1 MRALICTAVVG
12 LLCSAGQGQ
21 TTSPLFARG
30 YTVIPEPQ
38 RVMLGA
44 ADFPFDGSWRLQAD
58 THLASD
64 DVSLETLHDELSN
77 RFHLKLSGSGEQS
90 GVLSLE
96 IAPGTVS
103 VKTDAGAEN
112 AVAEEEAYRIDLHP
126 GSIKVKAN
134 TNTGLFY
141 GVETLIQMMHPN
153 MGSLWL
159 PEGTIEDW
167 PDLQLRHIYWD
178 DNHHLEHVDELK
190 RDLRQAAFYKINGFV
205 IKLNGHFQ
213 YKSAP
218 AVVEPYALSP
228 AELQELTTYGLRYH
242 IQLIPYLD
250 GPAHVHF
257 ILKHPEYSALREFPE
272 SDYEL
277 CATNPGTY
285 KLMQGMYQDLM
296 DANKGVK
303 YFYLST
309 DEAYY
314 AGLANNPQCNESAL
328 AKEKGSVG
336 QVFVH
341 FVDEAGGFLH
351 DHGRNV
357 IFWGEYPLKPK
368 DLASLPPYLINGEV
382 YGEEYDK
389 AFKQQGIRQM
399 IFTSTAGEEMMFPNY
414 FLLPQKDRLH
424 GDSHDLPVLQDM
436 SKKISF
442 DSARRNGTVIGEVDA
457 GWADEGVNPETFW
470 LGYVTSGAA
479 AWHPGTLNEDEQA
492 SKFYTLFYGPQV
504 ESMDSVYRLMSQ
516 QAQMW
521 SDSWDSTQSTARQ
534 GIWGW
539 SYGIYKTR
547 KPATDQTLRLPPVP
561 GVDLSYTSN
570 WASGNARRIQL
581 ALETQQR
588 NVVLVGLIN
597 ENMPRVQFN
606 RYNLEVYLS
615 IANLYGQNARMITGL
630 QEMDAELAA
639 ASAKRNT
646 HPEEAIGDI
655 DHALSVARSIW
666 LARNEVLQNAKMSWE
681 KAWFPRVEEAN
692 GRQFLH
698 TYDDVKD
705 HLPDR
710 TVDMSYLVYR
720 EKMLPFGEWVN
731 AITKARNRFAAA
743 HHLPRVENSID
754 WKDFTPAAPKCSSA
768 VEILSTGQ
776 ARPAHV
782 DQAATCGID
791 Q

>member
-12 LLCSAGQGQ
+12 LLCSVGQGQ
-21 TTSPLFARG
+21 TISPLFARG

-38 RVMLGA
+38 RVMLGS
-44 ADFPFDGSWRLQAD
+44 ADFSFDGSWRLQLD
-58 THLASD
+58 PHLAAN
-64 DVSLETLHDELSN
+64 DVSLETLHDELFN
-77 RFHLKLSGSGEQS
+77 RFHLSLSGSGEQS

-96 IAPGTVS
+96 FAPGS
-103 VKTDAGAEN
+103 VKVRKGAEAEN
-112 AVAEEEAYRIDLHP
+112 AAAEDEAYRIELHP
-126 GSIKVKAN
+126 GTIRLKAN
-134 TNTGLFY
+134 TPTGLFY
-141 GVETLIQMMHPN
+141 GVETLIQMMRSN
-153 MGSLWL
+153 LGTLWL

-228 AELQELTTYGLRYH
+228 AELQELTTYGLHYN

-257 ILKHPEYSALREFPE
+257 ILKHPEYSPLREFPD

-277 CATNPGTY
+277 CATNPDTY

-296 DANKGVK
+296 DANRGVK

-309 DEAYY
+309 DESYY
-314 AGLANNPQCNESAL
+314 AGLAKNPQCNESAL
-328 AKEKGSVG
+328 ATQKGSVG

-341 FVDEAGGFLH
+341 YVDEAGGYLH

-382 YGEEYDK
+382 YGPDYDK
-389 AFKQQGIRQM
+389 AFKQRGIRQM

-414 FLLPQKDRLH
+414 FLLPQKNRLH
-424 GDSHDLPVLQDM
+424 GESHDVPVLQDI

-442 DSARRNGTVIGEVDA
+442 DSARQNSTVIGEVDA
-457 GWADEGVNPETFW
+457 GWADEGLNPETFW
-470 LGYVTSGAA
+470 LGYVTSGSA
-479 AWHPGTLNEDEQA
+479 AWHPGTLNQEEVA
-492 SKFYTLFYGPQV
+492 SKFYMLFYGPKVQN
-504 ESMDSVYRLMSQ
+504 MDSVYRLMSE

-521 SDSWDSTQSTARQ
+521 SDSWDSTQSKARK

-547 KPATDQTLRLPPVP
+547 HPASDQTLRLPPLP
-561 GVDLSYTSN
+561 GADLSYQSS
-570 WASGNARRIQL
+570 WASENARRIQL
-581 ALETQQR
+581 ALEAQQR
-588 NVVLVGLIN
+588 NEVLIGFIDQN
-597 ENMPRVQFN
+597 IPQVQFN

-615 IANLYGQNARMITGL
+615 VANLYRQNAKMIAGL
-630 QEMDAELAA
+630 RNMDADLEA
-639 ASAKRNT
+639 ASAERNS
-646 HPEEAIGDI
+646 HPDQAISDV

-666 LARNEVLQNAKMSWE
+666 LERNQVLQDATVTWE

-692 GRQFLH
+692 GRRFLH
-698 TYDDVKD
+698 TFDDVKD

-710 TVDMSYLVYR
+710 TVDLSYLVYR
-720 EKMLPFGEWVN
+720 EKLLPFGEWLDL
-731 AITKARNRFAAA
+731 ILKARNKFAAA
-743 HHLPRVENSID
+743 HHLPSREASIH
-754 WKDFTPAAPKCSSA
+754 WEDFSLAAPQCSSA
-768 VEILSTGQ
+768 TEILSSVQ